1 VPKVFK
7 AGFPATL
14 FSVVLATV
22 MVGSGL
28 LFDRMAAVAPQ
39 PAVRVAL
46 MDRVPP
52 ARVEPVAPVAGELG
66 NGRSALATASPPMRL
81 ALRNVASQENAPVR
95 AQARRGE
102 KKKEVPSP
110 VFGPQSAAE
119 SLDDETGLRP

>member
-1 VPKVFK
+1 
-7 AGFPATL
+7 
-14 FSVVLATV
+14 

-28 LFDRMAAVAPQ
+28 LFDRMAAVTPQ
-39 PAVRVAL
+39 PALRVAL

-52 ARVEPVAPVAGELG
+52 ARVEPVAPQAGELG

-102 KKKEVPSP
+102 KKKVPSP
-110 VFGPQSAAE
+110 VFGPQSVTE
-119 SLDDETGLRP
+119 SLGDETGFRP